1 MSVQQPRQQQQRLG
15 AMLPVEP
22 ASGWVPGM
30 GTSMEDA
37 PVGSKA
43 HSSEGGSEDE
53 RCCWLCLGGED
64 EGLGALTAP
73 CRYAREKRRD
83 VGCTGVLSLRDLWL
97 KGLSGSRLWWCA
109 GKGRQRVHLRAF
121 LA

>member
-1 MSVQQPRQQQQRLG
+1 MSVQHQRLG
-15 AMLPVEP
+15 AMAPSEP

-30 GTSMEDA
+30 GTSLEDA

-73 CRYAREKRRD
+73 CRYGSTERRGVGVQGYRGGLFGREGGW
-83 VGCTGVLSLRDLWL
+83 V
-97 KGLSGSRLWWCA
+97 KGRLGSRL
-109 GKGRQRVHLRAF
+109 R
-121 LA
+121 